1 MSQREAAEK
10 GVLPLK
16 GGDKLQVVLNEQNL
30 LVDYHRLGEERWHR
44 IIRGRLAQALPVGQE
59 WAVIRQEG
67 NTEEAFSVRPLARS
81 KVSAMPVDVPAI
93 FLTDEAN
100 RIVDATFGSEEGLV
114 RQTAAW
120 KRTPPKAPYRRVDG
134 TLLRA
139 ADRIWIHT
147 SDGKEQS
154 FETRPYVRDKLTAL
168 AGGSSVILLLDD
180 EDKVADL
187 ATPPV

>member
-1 MSQREAAEK
+1 MVKPHFNNPISIASLVLAIVALPSVGFAELETSPQVETTTGAVSGMSTEPRDGAREYRVLWPGHRIVTGTVDSISGGVIRVNTGELLPRFLSQREAAEK

-16 GGDKLQVVLNEQNL
+16 RGDKLQVVLNEQNL

-93 FLTDEAN
+93 FFN
-100 RIVDATFGSEEGLV
+100 G
-114 RQTAAW
+114 
-120 KRTPPKAPYRRVDG
+120 
-134 TLLRA
+134 
-139 ADRIWIHT
+139 
-147 SDGKEQS
+147 
-154 FETRPYVRDKLTAL
+154 
-168 AGGSSVILLLDD
+168 
-180 EDKVADL
+180 
-187 ATPPV
+187 